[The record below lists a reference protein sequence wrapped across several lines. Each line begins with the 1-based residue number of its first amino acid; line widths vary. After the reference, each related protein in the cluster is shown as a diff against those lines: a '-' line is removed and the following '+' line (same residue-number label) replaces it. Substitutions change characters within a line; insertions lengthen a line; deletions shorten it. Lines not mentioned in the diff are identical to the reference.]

1 MGLMDYLSSAVDA
14 VKDGDITDLM
24 NGGLIG
30 NKIMRDQKL
39 AVKQAESR
47 KKPGKLCDS
56 QCPVN
61 DMRCEAC
68 LKQQQEIIEGLEGLN
83 ALEIT
88 INSLKE
94 QNVEIPGGCSLCG
107 APIEKGVKECPYC
120 GTAYQI
126 EALITNLPKTDL
138 ERDQMLLDGSTKV
151 FALYTELYKMQMEY
165 KKENVK
171 LPGIVKGFT
180 NIIAANLE
188 KGMTMNAAMIRQ
200 GANDNGVSY
209 PTYIAGVMTGQYQ
222 SVAMINLQNQLQQQ
236 HEIMEESRRRQEE
249 IDARNREIRMNQLQQ
264 QREARLESTKSM
276 MKMISSSPAPQYNG
290 GGGGGGGSSSLCCG
304 NCAYYIMG
312 DNKCAKDPAG
322 ILRINASYFC
332 WSHKSK

>member
-94 QNVEIPGGCSLCG
+94 QSVEIPGGCSLCG

-138 ERDQMLLDGSTKV
+138 ERDKMLLDGSTKV
-151 FALYTELYKMQMEY
+151 FALYTELYKTQMEY

-236 HEIMEESRRRQEE
+236 HEIMEESRRQQEE
-249 IDARNREIRMNQLQQ
+249 YRARSRQIEMERQAKIKAINDEQAARQREIAKTRV
-264 QREARLESTKSM
+264 
-276 MKMISSSPAPQYNG
+276 PQYS
-290 GGGGGGGSSSLCCG
+290 GGSSRTCYNCTYYSAGAKACAQNGRSTNAGDYCG
-304 NCAYYIMG
+304 
-312 DNKCAKDPAG
+312 
-322 ILRINASYFC
+322 C
-332 WSHKSK
+332 WSPK